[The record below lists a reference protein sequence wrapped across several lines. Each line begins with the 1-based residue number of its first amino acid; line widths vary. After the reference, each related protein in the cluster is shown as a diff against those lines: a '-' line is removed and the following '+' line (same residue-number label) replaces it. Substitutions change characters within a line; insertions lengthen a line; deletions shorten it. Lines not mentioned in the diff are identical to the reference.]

1 MFLITRVDQIEE
13 KEKKTIIR
21 EYYSIP
27 FKELIH
33 KTKLSR
39 QEIISILLDSNIK
52 IKEEDIFSNNIK
64 DNKIIIISDTHIG
77 SELENIS
84 YIDLVYEFATKN
96 NINKIIHCGD
106 LFQSN
111 IKPVSKH
118 FVNQEKQIE
127 HFIKEYPYSRNI
139 TTYITYGNHDL
150 HLFNRI
156 ENGLNLLKERKDL
169 KPLGFKRT
177 YIKWL
182 NNTISICHECP
193 KYRLQIPNLN
203 SFLVLHG
210 HRHNL
215 KVTNNGSIFVP
226 TLSDDVIEYGD
237 NNFNMPGFLV
247 AYFDGKEIQ
256 IEKYS
261 VNYQVL
267 KRGLVF
273 TKRL

>member
-52 IKEEDIFSNNIK
+52 IKEEDIFLNNIK

-96 NINKIIHCGD
+96 NIKKIIHCGD

-127 HFIKEYPYSRNI
+127 HLIDTAPLDYSDEAFWI
-139 TTYITYGNHDL
+139 
-150 HLFNRI
+150 
-156 ENGLNLLKERKDL
+156 
-169 KPLGFKRT
+169 
-177 YIKWL
+177 
-182 NNTISICHECP
+182 
-193 KYRLQIPNLN
+193 
-203 SFLVLHG
+203 
-210 HRHNL
+210 
-215 KVTNNGSIFVP
+215 
-226 TLSDDVIEYGD
+226 
-237 NNFNMPGFLV
+237 
-247 AYFDGKEIQ
+247 
-256 IEKYS
+256 
-261 VNYQVL
+261 
-267 KRGLVF
+267 
-273 TKRL
+273 